1 MNNNSNEEGKQDLL
15 EAEDKTERKSRAK
28 GLTFLNCVLG
38 SVLCEIKRCTEQQ
51 HQVMR
56 IMEKSRNEG
65 DHHHQRSS
73 PRRSSGDQ
81 EEKFRVGIV
90 DLSGMSLDSL
100 PISSLNLS
108 NVSKLDLSI
117 NNLQSIPESL
127 TARLLNVVA
136 MDLHSNQL
144 KSLPNSIGCLSK
156 LKFLNV
162 SGNLLQTLP
171 KTIGNCKSLEELNAN
186 FNQLTMLPETIGF
199 ELTYLKKLSVNSNK
213 LILLPR
219 SITHLTSL
227 RVLEARLSRLRSL
240 PDDMENLINLEVL
253 KVSQNFQYLDTL
265 PYSIGLSMSL
275 VELDISYNKIKYLP
289 DSIGCLRKLQKLR
302 VEGNPLV
309 SPPMDVFE
317 QSLQVVKEYLCDK
330 MKAGQSP
337 QKKRSW
343 ILRKLVKYASFN
355 GKMMSSAGGGRR
367 SWEKEGSIMVE
378 YRSIDGLAAPRC
390 MGISSP
396 GRLFSTHNMG
406 MLSPRRL
413 FPSCTYK

>member
-1 MNNNSNEEGKQDLL
+1 
-15 EAEDKTERKSRAK
+15 
-28 GLTFLNCVLG
+28 
-38 SVLCEIKRCTEQQ
+38 
-51 HQVMR
+51 
-56 IMEKSRNEG
+56 
-65 DHHHQRSS
+65 
-73 PRRSSGDQ
+73 
-81 EEKFRVGIV
+81 
-90 DLSGMSLDSL
+90 
-100 PISSLNLS
+100 
-108 NVSKLDLSI
+108 
-117 NNLQSIPESL
+117 
-127 TARLLNVVA
+127 

-199 ELTYLKKLSVNSNK
+199 ELTYLKKLSVNSNN
-213 LILLPR
+213 
-219 SITHLTSL
+219 
-227 RVLEARLSRLRSL
+227 RLRSL